1 MRHVKM
7 AMGIAAAVCA
17 FGAAS
22 VTAASAHTFKA
33 SKGNGVTISPGTPAS
48 TAGRG
53 VGESTFKF
61 GGIKINCATAKA
73 KGKVSSEEFKEFA
86 SEVHYSECFT
96 EIKFGKEEVAQAKT
110 KFPAVTYVFHAN
122 GFVETGT
129 ETEEEEG
136 EVHISGGEVAVV
148 VSGLKCVVTWP
159 AQTVPT
165 KAIKQ
170 PEGEFNAV
178 AFGNEEVANPKVKL
192 FPSGFQKKVVV
203 STELKK
209 MEYSVEGGA
218 CESFE
223 KTEGHSGLQNGTLVE
238 EVKSGNLSYE

>member
-22 VTAASAHTFKA
+22 VTAASAHTFKV
-33 SKGNGVTISPGTPAS
+33 SKLSGVPITPATPAP

-53 VGESTFKF
+53 EGESSFKF
-61 GGIKINCATAKA
+61 GGIKIHCGTAKA
-73 KGKVSSEEFKEFA
+73 KGTVSSYEFKEFA

-96 EIKFGKEEVAQAKT
+96 EVKFGKEEVAQVKT
-110 KFPAVTYVFHAN
+110 KIPAVTYVFHAN

-148 VSGLKCVVTWP
+148 LTGLKCVVNWP

-170 PEGEFNAV
+170 PEGEFGA
-178 AFGNEEVANPKVKL
+178 ASYANEEVANPKMKL

-218 CESFE
+218 CESFG
-223 KTEGHSGLQNGTLVE
+223 KTEGHSGLQSGTLTE
-238 EVKSGNLSYE
+238 EVKSGNISYE